1 VKIYTFFVAPNP
13 TRVRVYVRE
22 KGIAL
27 DEILVNLREGEQKSE
42 EHLAR
47 NPFGNLPVLELDDGS
62 HLTESLAIIE
72 YLEELYP
79 DPPMIGI
86 DPLSRARVRSLER
99 IIEVGVLFPTA
110 RLVHSTNSPL
120 DHPPN
125 PAIAEDA
132 RASLPIAL
140 GVLDERIADHPFVAG
155 ADPTIADCTLFAA
168 LNFGRFFGVE
178 LDPGYTH
185 ISRWFDAFCQRPSV
199 QS

>member
-1 VKIYTFFVAPNP
+1 MKIYTFRVAPNP
-13 TRVRVYVRE
+13 TRVRVYLRE

-27 DEILVNLREGEQKSE
+27 EEVLVNLREGEQKSK

-62 HLTESLAIIE
+62 YLTESLAIIE
-72 YLEELYP
+72 LFEELHP
-79 DPPMIGI
+79 DPPMIGT
-86 DPLSRARVRSLER
+86 DPLARARVRSLER

-120 DHPPN
+120 GLPPN

-132 RASLPIAL
+132 RSSLPIAL
-140 GVLDERIADHPFVAG
+140 GTLDERIADHPFVAG
-155 ADPTIADCTLFAA
+155 PAPTIADCTLFAA

-178 LDPGYTH
+178 LDPTYAN
-185 ISRWFDAFCQRPSV
+185 ISRWFEAFCQRPSV
-199 QS
+199 QG